1 MTLAVVA
8 LGSNLPPRR
17 STLQRAL
24 ADLGRIPETRLVRAS
39 RFRETAPVDAPPG
52 SHDFVNGACL
62 LDTACSAQQLLK
74 ELLAIEVRHGRVRTE
89 PNGPRTLD
97 LDLIVHGD
105 VILDAPGITV
115 PHPRAHERPFVLE
128 PAAEVGPDLRHPLL
142 NATLHELYQRL
153 TVQQPV

>member
-8 LGSNLPPRR
+8 MGSNLPPRR

-24 ADLGRIPETRLVRAS
+24 AAMGSIPETRLIRAS

-52 SHDFVNGACL
+52 SPKFLNGACL
-62 LDTACSAQQLLK
+62 LETTCSAQQLLQ
-74 ELLAIEVRHGRVRTE
+74 ELLAIEVRHGRVRSA

-105 VILDAPGITV
+105 AVINAPGITV
-115 PHPRAHERPFVLE
+115 PHARAHERPFVLE
-128 PAAEVGPDLRHPLL
+128 PAAEVAPDLRHPLL